1 MTDILLFLHIL
12 GLMMGA
18 GGGFGSMVTMRVAA
32 KQPPEI
38 AAAMRTPGPAF
49 ARFSAIGLALM
60 WASGLALVWLQYG
73 GFGGFSAV
81 FWVKMVFVATLTIA
95 AILMELTYASIKR
108 GDAAAAQRLPKLGPM
123 AGLSSLLA
131 VLFAV
136 LAFH

>member
-1 MTDILLFLHIL
+1 MTDVLLFLHL
-12 GLMMGA
+12 VGLMMGA

-32 KQPPEI
+32 KQPPDI

-73 GFGGFSAV
+73 GFAGLSAM
-81 FWVKMVFVATLTIA
+81 FWVKMLFVATLTIA
-95 AILMELTYASIKR
+95 ATLTELTYAGIKR
-108 GDAAAAQRLPKLGPM
+108 GDAAAAKRLPVLGPM

-136 LAFH
+136 FAFH